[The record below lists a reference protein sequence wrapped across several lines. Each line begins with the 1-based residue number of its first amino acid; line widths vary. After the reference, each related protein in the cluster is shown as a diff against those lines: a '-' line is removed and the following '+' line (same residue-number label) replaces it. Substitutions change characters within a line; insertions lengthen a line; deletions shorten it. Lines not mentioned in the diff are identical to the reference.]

1 MLYRCHEGVMEISP
15 PLPGF
20 LIRASYF
27 SWTCHLLFFGN
38 DLHKSQNSTMSV
50 FCSNTLIFARVPKI
64 HSKRSRF
71 QHFCHGPCPQTPLVT
86 CTFSTCK
93 LPLWC
98 KFFFSFSAY
107 SKAFATYSKPYW
119 QPSFQTF
126 CQGACPRTPLV
137 TYTYTFGACKLR
149 LWCKFFFLHCLL
161 QSFCHLLKTLMTTWH
176 VLFNTSFLCLMP
188 VLLAVCTFPTFFCFQ
203 NQRWI
208 LKGFSRSLSY

>member
-1 MLYRCHEGVMEISP
+1 MSWGGDGDQSFP
-15 PLPGF
+15 PSVL
-20 LIRASYF
+20 
-27 SWTCHLLFFGN
+27 N
-38 DLHKSQNSTMSV
+38 KSQLFHVNLPPTFLWKWPPKKPKFNDVCILFKHSH
-50 FCSNTLIFARVPKI
+50 FCSRVPEI
-64 HSKRSRF
+64 HSKRPRF
-71 QHFCHGPCPQTPLVT
+71 KHFCHGPCPQTPLVT

-107 SKAFATYSKPYW
+107 SKAFATYLKPYW

-126 CQGACPRTPLV
+126 CQGACPRTPLI

-161 QSFCHLLKTLMTTWH
+161 QSFCHLPKTLMTTRH